1 MDAVPIHKSRRIS
14 LLTAKPEGPQPGPE
28 PDRAVRRVERI
39 SDEELFARYLQGDDA
54 AFMELFHRHTSR
66 LFAYCL
72 KILGNREK
80 AHDVLQDVWEQMA
93 RFRLHG
99 KEGPKSVAGFLIRS
113 VRNRALN
120 EKNRRRP
127 ELSLEEISEEQHPK
141 TAEGMENSR
150 EVVLAA
156 LDRLPEEQRELLI
169 LHIYAGYSYQ
179 EIAQS
184 RGLEIGAIRTRA
196 WRARMELGRIVVALM
211 KIADE
216 EK

>member
-1 MDAVPIHKSRRIS
+1 
-14 LLTAKPEGPQPGPE
+14 
-28 PDRAVRRVERI
+28 
-39 SDEELFARYLQGDDA
+39 
-54 AFMELFHRHTSR
+54 MELFHRHTSR

-99 KEGPKSVAGFLIRS
+99 KEGPKSVAGFLVRS

-120 EKNRRRP
+120 EKNRRKP

-141 TAEGMENSR
+141 AVEGKEDSR
-150 EVVLAA
+150 EVVLTA
-156 LDRLPEEQRELLI
+156 LGKLPEEQRELLI
-169 LHIYAGYSYQ
+169 LHIYSGYSYQ
-179 EIAQS
+179 EIAQIC
-184 RGLEIGAIRTRA
+184 GQEIGTIRTRA
-196 WRARMELGRIVVALM
+196 WRARMELGRIVIALM
-211 KIADE
+211 KMADE